1 MSVAGVHDVP
11 FHFRISLLAGA
22 IVETDFPCNATT
34 VSEVDPVASPVCTEC
49 ENVFDDKARPVPA
62 EYELLLSVAGVHAV
76 PFHFKTSLLAGAIVE
91 TDDPFNW
98 FAFQIA
104 EVLFAEKVL
113 PTKEIPVPGVYEL
126 LLSAEGHHDVPFHFR
141 ISLLAGAIVET
152 DFPCNATT
160 VSEVDPVASPVWA
173 VCEKLLEFKV
183 IPTPSE
189 YELPVSAAGVHA
201 VPFHFRISLFA
212 GAVVDIKEPFN

>member
-1 MSVAGVHDVP
+1 MAGAHDVPFHFRISLLAGAVVETDDPFNWLAFQIAEVLFAENVFPTREIPVPEVYELLLSAAGVHAVP

-98 FAFQIA
+98 LAFQIA
-104 EVLFAEKVL
+104 EVLFAEKVF
-113 PTKEIPVPGVYEL
+113 PTKEIPVP
-126 LLSAEGHHDVPFHFR
+126 
-141 ISLLAGAIVET
+141 
-152 DFPCNATT
+152 
-160 VSEVDPVASPVWA
+160 EV
-173 VCEKLLEFKV
+173 
-183 IPTPSE
+183 
-189 YELPVSAAGVHA
+189 
-201 VPFHFRISLFA
+201 
-212 GAVVDIKEPFN
+212 